1 MRESLTF
8 LILMILNALRKLW
21 QRFTGKVPVPVR
33 VRSSRRMIVEPASHF
48 LSSRVLF
55 DLFGPSV
62 NGGRRHY
69 RQ

>member
-33 VRSSRRMIVEPASHF
+33 VRASRRSIVEPSSQY
-48 LSSRVLF
+48 LSSRALF
-55 DLFGPSV
+55 DLSGTSM
-62 NGGRRHY
+62 NGGHRRYHE
-69 RQ
+69 